1 MSGIDASSRALYVG
15 LRCYNSAVRVTRR
28 YIVSGRVQGVGF
40 RMFAADCARREG
52 LSGHVSNRPDGS
64 VDAVVE
70 GDLDGVARFE
80 AALWRGPS
88 RARVEAV
95 DVTDTAPLGLTAFA
109 IR

>member
-1 MSGIDASSRALYVG
+1 MQI
-15 LRCYNSAVRVTRR
+15 TRR
-28 YIVSGRVQGVGF
+28 YLVSGRVQGVGF

-52 LSGHVSNRPDGS
+52 LAGHVRNRPDGS
-64 VDAVVE
+64 VEAVAA
-70 GDLDGVARFE
+70 GDLEAVTRFE

-95 DVTDTAPLGLTAFA
+95 DVTDTAPLGLTGVFS